1 MSSRRKPKK
10 QKNTEYMII
19 TYLFVALFLALMGYI
34 VYFQIVKSEDVINSS
49 YNNRQELL
57 AEKVV
62 RGSIYS
68 ADEKVLAETVVDSD
82 GNEVRNYPYKN
93 VFAHAI
99 GYNTLGKSGIE
110 SQYSFSMLQCDNLL
124 PKRLFRELIGEK
136 NQGNALITTYNADL
150 QETAYNA
157 LGNYKG
163 AVVALEPDTGKILVM
178 VSKPDYD
185 PNQIAVLWDDL
196 TSGDSDDSR
205 LLNRATQGLYPPGS
219 TFKIVTATA
228 YLDQHNNKY
237 TSYEY
242 DCNSKISNDDITI
255 NCYRNKA
262 HGNID
267 LLTSFAKSC
276 NTSFSNMG
284 LSLDRG
290 EFAATCTRLLF
301 NQSLPLSKL
310 SSKSSTV
317 VLETDTSD
325 SDVMQTAIGQG
336 KTLMTPMH
344 LAMITSAIAN
354 DGTLMIPY
362 QVDKIKTS
370 DGGTVKTY
378 KSKSYGRL
386 FSKEQATILQ
396 EFMAAVVSEGTGT
409 KLQSSKYDA
418 YGKTGSAEYNNEKG
432 KSHSWFTGYAK
443 KDEKKLVVTVIVEEA
458 GSGSEYAVPVAKKIW
473 DAYFD

>member
-1 MSSRRKPKK
+1 MSSNRKPRKH
-10 QKNTEYMII
+10 KNTEYMII
-19 TYLFVALFLALMGYI
+19 TYLFVALFLALMGYV
-34 VYFQIVKSEDVINSS
+34 VYFQAVKSEDVINSS
-49 YNNRQELL
+49 YNSRQELL

-62 RGSIYS
+62 RGSILS
-68 ADEKVLAETVVDSD
+68 ADGNVLAETIVDSK
-82 GNEVRNYPYKN
+82 GNEVRSYPYKN
-93 VFAHAI
+93 IFAHAV

-110 SQYSFSMLQCDNLL
+110 SQYSFSMLQCDNFL

-136 NQGNALITTYNADL
+136 NQGNTLITTYNADL

-185 PNQIAVLWDDL
+185 PNEITYLWDDL

-219 TFKIVTATA
+219 TFKIVTVTA
-228 YLDQHNNKY
+228 YLDQHKNNY

-242 DCNSKISNDDITI
+242 DCISKISGDDITI
-255 NCYRNKA
+255 NCYHNKV

-276 NTSFSNMG
+276 NTSFANIG
-284 LSLDRG
+284 LALDN
-290 EFAATCTRLLF
+290 EDFASTCKRLLF
-301 NQSLPLSKL
+301 NQSLPLSKFV
-310 SSKSSTV
+310 SKSSTV
-317 VLETDTSD
+317 VLDKDTTD

-336 KTLMTPMH
+336 KTLMSPMH
-344 LAMITSAIAN
+344 MAMITSAIAN
-354 DGTLMIPY
+354 DGKLMIPY
-362 QVDKIKTS
+362 QVDKIMTS

-378 KSKSYGRL
+378 KSKSYGQL
-386 FSKEQATILQ
+386 FSTEQAAILQ
-396 EFMAAVVSEGTGT
+396 KFMSAVVSEGTGT
-409 KLQSSKYDA
+409 KLQSSHYDA
-418 YGKTGSAEYNNEKG
+418 YGKTGSAEYNNDKG
-432 KSHSWFTGYAK
+432 KSHSWFTGYAE
-443 KDEKKLVVTVIVEEA
+443 KDGKKLVVTVIAEEA
-458 GSGSEYAVPVAKKIW
+458 GSGSEYAVPIAKKIW